1 MSCVSRAKGGWNVPD
16 HRVPD
21 DRVPDLTP
29 VIVAARRT
37 AIATFGQTFA
47 HLSASDLAAPVIQ
60 AVIAD
65 ALRADDPIDD
75 LVLGVARGPGGN
87 PARVAGL
94 TAGLDASIPA
104 ITVDRQCG
112 SGLAAIQVACDMVKA
127 ASARIVLAG
136 GAESAS
142 TAPAGRAR
150 FAPDDI
156 GDPDMGPA
164 AEELAEVR
172 GITRERQDAYAARS
186 HVRALMA
193 DMSAEI
199 VEVAGLVR
207 DARPRSMR
215 PEVLARMPAAFVPH
229 GTVTA
234 GNSCGISDGAAL
246 VAVVPE
252 WWRAERA
259 LPGLAVRGS
268 AAIGVD
274 PRLPG
279 IGPAPAIERLLHQAG
294 IGLADVD
301 VLEIT
306 EAFAAQLL
314 AVTDA
319 LGLDALGRD
328 ADRICPQGGAI
339 AVGHPWGASGAIGMV
354 RLFTQLVRQDGP
366 RLGIAACAVGGG
378 MGLATLVERV
388 G

>member
-1 MSCVSRAKGGWNVPD
+1 MHEREMHERDTPD
-16 HRVPD
+16 R
-21 DRVPDLTP
+21 TP
-29 VIVAARRT
+29 VVVAARRT
-37 AIATFGQTFA
+37 AIANAGQVFA
-47 HLSASDLAAPVIQ
+47 ALSASDLAAPVVQ

-65 ALRADDPIDD
+65 ALQSGDTIDD

-87 PARVAGL
+87 PARVAAL
-94 TAGLDASIPA
+94 AAGLDPSVPA

-112 SGLAAIQVACDMVKA
+112 SGLAAIQVACDMVRA
-127 ASARIVLAG
+127 GSATIVLAG

-142 TAPAGRAR
+142 TAPQGRAR
-150 FAPDDI
+150 FAPDAL

-164 AEELAEVR
+164 AEDLAKAC
-172 GITRERQDAYAARS
+172 GITRDRQDAYSARS
-186 HVRALMA
+186 HARALAA
-193 DMSAEI
+193 DMSSEI
-199 VEVAGLVR
+199 VEVAGLSR
-207 DARPRSMR
+207 DARPRPMR
-215 PEVLARMPAAFVPH
+215 PEVLARMPAAFVPD

-246 VAVVPE
+246 VVIVPE
-252 WWRAERA
+252 WWRAERD

-268 AAIGVD
+268 AAVGVD

-279 IGPAPAIERLLHQAG
+279 IGPAPAIARLVCAAG
-294 IGLADVD
+294 ISLAEVD

-314 AVTDA
+314 AVTDD
-319 LGLDALGRD
+319 LGLDALGSD

-339 AVGHPWGASGAIGMV
+339 ALGHPWGASGAIAMV
-354 RLFTQLVRQDGP
+354 RLFSQMVRQEGP
-366 RLGIAACAVGGG
+366 RRGIAACAVGGG